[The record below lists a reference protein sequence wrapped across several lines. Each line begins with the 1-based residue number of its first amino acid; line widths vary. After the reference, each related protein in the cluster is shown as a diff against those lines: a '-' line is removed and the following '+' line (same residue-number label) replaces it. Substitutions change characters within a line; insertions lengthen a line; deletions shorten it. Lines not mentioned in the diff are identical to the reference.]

1 MEYIIL
7 PLAPVL
13 LILAFI
19 IILGIVGIAGLASV
33 IVPIL
38 DQYFV
43 HIIVFFFGLIILV
56 CIILIVIVWLSDE
69 HIYDKF
75 FFSVNLLI
83 SAVISFPLFYM
94 FFLEFCCSYGMG
106 GIISSILSIIES
118 VIGIVIAGFIFII
131 YLGVCMLLYYAILE
145 LDSESR
151 FKFIGIVQIMLYMIL
166 TAANIFIVYHFY
178 KICLHL
184 LVKYYINAEAL
195 ELYKN
200 AFSPIVYDFMCFCRD
215 LYEKIN

>member
-19 IILGIVGIAGLASV
+19 IILCILGIAGLGSV
-33 IVPIL
+33 IIPIL

-43 HIIVFFFGLIILV
+43 HIIVSFFGLIILS
-56 CIILIVIVWLSDE
+56 CIVLIVVVWLSEE

-75 FFSVNLLI
+75 FFSINLLVG
-83 SAVISFPLFYM
+83 AVISFPLFYM

-106 GIISSILSIIES
+106 GIISLILSLIES
-118 VIGIVIAGFIFII
+118 VMGIVIAGFVLII
-131 YLGVCMLLYYAILE
+131 YLGVCMVLYYVILE
-145 LDSESR
+145 LEAESK
-151 FKFIGIVQIMLYMIL
+151 FKFIGIVQIILYMIL

-200 AFSPIVYDFMCFCRD
+200 TFSPIVYDFMYFCRD
-215 LYEKIN
+215 LYERIN

>member
-13 LILAFI
+13 LIIVFMI
-19 IILGIVGIAGLASV
+19 FLGIVGIAGLASV

-43 HIIVFFFGLIILV
+43 HIIVFFFGLIILACIVLIIIAWLLDV
-56 CIILIVIVWLSDE
+56 C
-69 HIYDKF
+69 IYDKI
-75 FFSVNLLI
+75 FFSVNLLV

-106 GIISSILSIIES
+106 VISFILSIIES
-118 VIGIVIAGFIFII
+118 VIGIVIAGFIFIM
-131 YLGVCMLLYYAILE
+131 YLGACMLLYCIILALKAE
-145 LDSESR
+145 FD
-151 FKFIGIVQIMLYMIL
+151 FKFIGIVQIILYMIL
-166 TAANIFIVYHFY
+166 TSANIFIVYHFY
-178 KICLHL
+178 KFCLHL
-184 LVKYYINAEAL
+184 LMKYYINSEAL
-195 ELYKN
+195 EFYKN
-200 AFSPIVYDFMCFCRD
+200 TFSPVVYDFMCFCRD